1 MKLKTLLGYASGT
14 AIGALLSFATLPA
27 LAWAFTQEDVGK
39 IVMLQVA
46 CSLVAVM
53 FSLGLDQ
60 SYVREFNE
68 VDDKSALA
76 KSCIIPGLSLL
87 FVFSLAA
94 TLYSDSVSVLLL
106 GTSDTFFLSVAIF
119 SFFTLFFERFFSVF
133 IRMQEWALA
142 YSVTKILPK
151 AFFLTFVVS
160 AFFYTELQQFNT
172 LILMQAFSWLIA
184 VVVMALYLNKKLKSA
199 LLSSIDLGK
208 LRPLLHFGLP
218 LVING
223 IAFWGLTYVDR
234 LMLAHYSS
242 FADVGLYA
250 LAAGFAGIAM
260 LFQQIFATVWHPTI
274 YRWVAEGVKI
284 ERVNAISNVLQL
296 FSFLLIAVVGCFS
309 WVLPY
314 FLPEEYFAIEFIIVA
329 CLIQPLFIMIS
340 EVSGVGISVA
350 RSTKFLPAI
359 TLISLVC
366 NVLLNMVM
374 IPIFGAA
381 GAAVS
386 TAISIG
392 VYLLLKTELSMR
404 LWRVFPRARFYLC
417 GSIVLIGC
425 VSHGLANAETAKYF
439 VFMWVALAVLVL
451 WVYKD
456 ILPQLKIIKSGAF

>member
-1 MKLKTLLGYASGT
+1 MKFKTLLGYASGT

-27 LAWAFTQEDVGK
+27 LAWAFSQEDVGK

-68 VDDKSALA
+68 VDDKSELA
-76 KSCIIPGLSLL
+76 KSCLIPGLCLL
-87 FVFSLAA
+87 LIFSLI
-94 TLYSDSVSVLLL
+94 TTFYSDSVSELLL
-106 GTSDTFFLSVAIF
+106 GTSDTFFLAVAIF

-151 AFFLTFVVS
+151 AFFLSFVIS
-160 AFFYTELQQFNT
+160 AFFYTEFQQFNI
-172 LILMQAFSWLIA
+172 LILMQALSWLIA
-184 VVVMALYLNKKLKSA
+184 VTVMAIYLRINLKSA
-199 LLSSIDLGK
+199 FKSSIDVGK
-208 LRPLLHFGLP
+208 LKPLLHFGLP

-223 IAFWGLTYVDR
+223 IAFWGLTYIDR
-234 LMLAHYSS
+234 LMLAHFSS
-242 FADVGLYA
+242 FAEVGLYA
-250 LAAGFAGIAM
+250 LSAGFAGIAM

-274 YRWVAEGVKI
+274 YRWVSEGVNV

-296 FSFLLIAVVGCFS
+296 FSFVLIAFVGCFS

-314 FLPEEYFAIEFIIVA
+314 FLPSEYFAIEFIIVA

-340 EVSGVGISVA
+340 EVSGVGISVV
-350 RSTKFLPAI
+350 RSTKLLPII
-359 TLISLVC
+359 TLISLVF
-366 NVLLNMVM
+366 NVLLNLVL

-404 LWRVFPRARFYLC
+404 LWHAFPRTRFYLC
-417 GSIVLIGC
+417 GLIVLIGC
-425 VSHGLANAETAKYF
+425 VSHGLANSETANYF
-439 VFMWVALAVLVL
+439 VFVWVCLAVLVV
-451 WVYKD
+451 WIYKD
-456 ILPQLKIIKSGAF
+456 IFPQLKFIKNGAF